1 MNAIPHETTWDE
13 EPVGL
18 TGRPRR
24 RYGGPASAILLALVL
39 GVVGFYVGVRVE
51 KGQLSSSSAA
61 PVSAAAGASSRTGA
75 TRGSAGAF
83 PRAFAGGSANG
94 FTATFGTVSSMNHGT
109 LYVTEINGNTVKV
122 MLSSATKVTKSMT
135 AGKNSIRPG
144 DTVSIQGLGGSSGS
158 IAAASV
164 SDSGARTAGGGFAGA
179 AGAPGAAGGAGG
191 SSAGNAA
198 VNSLFGSG
206 R

>member
-13 EPVGL
+13 EPVGVA
-18 TGRPRR
+18 GRPRR

-51 KGQLSSSSAA
+51 KGQLSSSSAT
-61 PVSAAAGASSRTGA
+61 PVSAAAGTTSRTG
-75 TRGSAGAF
+75 GPAGAV

-109 LYVTEINGNTVKV
+109 IYVTEINGNTVKV
-122 MLSSATKVTKSMT
+122 KLSSATRVTKSMT

-164 SDSGARTAGGGFAGA
+164 SDSGARTAGGGFAGGVGA
-179 AGAPGAAGGAGG
+179 AGAAGR